1 MSKKI
6 KYRNHIV
13 SQASN
18 NHVAICKDGEMVFH
32 SQINKKLTD
41 DELKKQVDFY
51 LDVLLPS
58 IDESEVEDE

>member
-18 NHVAICKDGEMVFH
+18 NHVMVCKDGEMVFH
-32 SQINKKLTD
+32 SQINKELTD
-41 DELKKQVDFY
+41 DDLKKQVDFY
-51 LDVLLPS
+51 LDVLLQM
-58 IDESEVEDE
+58 IEKMEDK